1 MKKIYNSPVTTIVEV
16 KIESLLVDYSNN
28 TEAAKN
34 ATVLSREGNNNW
46 EDE

>member
-16 KIESLLVDYSNN
+16 KIESLLVDYSN